1 MTRTNNRHS
10 LRNRMNALRMQGISL
25 LRLLNYVLLLVLCI

>member
-1 MTRTNNRHS
+1 
-10 LRNRMNALRMQGISL
+10 MNALGMQGISQ